1 MNDRDDDLFCIPEAP
16 VSAVAGDDAGR
27 VERRRH
33 RRKQR
38 LARKRRERASR
49 WAHLRHGR

>member
-1 MNDRDDDLFCIPEAP
+1 MNDSDDDRFCIPEAP
-16 VSAVAGDDAGR
+16 ISTVIGDDSGR

-38 LARKRRERASR
+38 LARKRRERAGR
-49 WAHLRHGR
+49 WAHARAR